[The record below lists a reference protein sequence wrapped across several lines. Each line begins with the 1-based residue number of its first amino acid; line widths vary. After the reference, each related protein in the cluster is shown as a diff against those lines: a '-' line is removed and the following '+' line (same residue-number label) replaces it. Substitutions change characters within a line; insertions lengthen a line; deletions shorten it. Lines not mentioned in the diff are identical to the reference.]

1 MDAVIAYVDG
11 ADPLWQQEYL
21 ATVRQPALTKR
32 YRDWG
37 TLPFLLRGIERH
49 LPFVDRVFLVV
60 SRESQVPE
68 WADRSRLQVV
78 LHTDIIPAAY
88 LPTFTSTTIELFL
101 HKIPGLS
108 ERFLYFNDD
117 MFPVRDAV
125 EADFFPEGRP
135 AMGFSRH
142 LWAGNLY
149 KRQTRNADR
158 MARAAL
164 GLRPGLFFLRP
175 QHTCSPMLRSVSE
188 EAFRCLEPQLLA
200 TLTPLRDAR
209 NVNQYLYL
217 DYTLLSGRGLARRI
231 SNRHVSLAATTPEK
245 LAKAIVSPVR
255 TMVCINDVEM
265 PSQRC
270 QALREAMVTAFS
282 KHFPSKSV
290 YER

>member
-11 ADPLWQQEYL
+11 ADPLWQQDYL

-78 LHTDIIPAAY
+78 LHTDIIPEAY

-125 EADFFPEGRP
+125 EADFFPEGCP

-158 MARAAL
+158 MARSAL

-200 TLTPLRDAR
+200 TITPLRDAR

-217 DYTLLSGRGLARRI
+217 DYTLLSGRGLARKI
-231 SNRHVSLAATTPEK
+231 SNQHVSLAATTPEK

-270 QALREAMVTAFS
+270 QVLRAAMMTAFS

>member
-60 SRESQVPE
+60 SRESQVPV

-188 EAFRCLEPQLLA
+188 EAFRCLEPQPLA

-231 SNRHVSLAATTPEK
+231 SNQHVSLAATTPEK
-245 LAKAIVSPVR
+245 LVKAIVSPVR

-270 QALREAMVTAFS
+270 QALREAMMTAFS

>member
-78 LHTDIIPAAY
+78 LHTEIIPAAY

-200 TLTPLRDAR
+200 TITPLRDAR

-270 QALREAMVTAFS
+270 QALREAMMTAFS